1 MDHGCSIVST
11 SHESLSAP
19 HTDCTFAHS
28 STASRNNLTVEG
40 LESLLRIAL
49 YQATH
54 CAASDTEDPP
64 TVLQGLVS
72 VGYQQRGPIADADD
86 VVKQLD
92 DIFRARDPRYVPPP
106 AEEAAAATE

>member
-64 TVLQGLVS
+64 TVLQGKKSSIVS
-72 VGYQQRGPIADADD
+72 LQTLFLCSNVAAFCHAAQAWFLWATSN
-86 VVKQLD
+86 
-92 DIFRARDPRYVPPP
+92 AVPSR
-106 AEEAAAATE
+106 TLTMW